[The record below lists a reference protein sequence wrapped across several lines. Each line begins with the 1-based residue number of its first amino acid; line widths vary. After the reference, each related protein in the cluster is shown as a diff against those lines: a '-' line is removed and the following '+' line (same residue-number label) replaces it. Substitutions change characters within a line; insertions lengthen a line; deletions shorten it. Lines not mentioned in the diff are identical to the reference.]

1 MAMEFSIGGFNVKG
15 WMVAVALPV
24 LSAVSGGVYWGYD
37 TLHRFYGVEEGID
50 SALSKT
56 SANAKQI
63 SELQKSLTQLRN
75 DTDREITAA
84 KTFAANELQK
94 VEKSLNNDIV
104 AKMQQLTQQLTTLEA
119 TVTSRIQTVEQTVT
133 NNDVRGLNSKLA
145 QLTTN
150 MQQILEQQ
158 KVLLDLRSQVDK
170 ATTITDGIGDKLD
183 VLQTEVDDI
192 WKAYDELASNPL

>member
-1 MAMEFSIGGFNVKG
+1 
-15 WMVAVALPV
+15 
-24 LSAVSGGVYWGYD
+24 
-37 TLHRFYGVEEGID
+37 
-50 SALSKT
+50 
-56 SANAKQI
+56 
-63 SELQKSLTQLRN
+63 
-75 DTDREITAA
+75 
-84 KTFAANELQK
+84 
-94 VEKSLNNDIV
+94 
-104 AKMQQLTQQLTTLEA
+104 MQQLTQQLTTLEA

>member
-84 KTFAANELQK
+84 KTFAANELQE
-94 VEKSLNNDIV
+94 VETNLNDDIV

-133 NNDVRGLNSKLA
+133 NNDVRGLNS
-145 QLTTN
+145 
-150 MQQILEQQ
+150 EQQ

>member
-63 SELQKSLTQLRN
+63 LELQKSLTQLRN

-84 KTFAANELQK
+84 KTFAANELQE
-94 VEKSLNNDIV
+94 VETNLNNDIV